1 MTTALIAEDE
11 PHIRTQLKALLAE
24 LWPTLHIVSEVEDGI
39 QALAAMREHAPDIA
53 FLDMKMPGLSGLEVV
68 QALGAGSTLIVFVTA
83 FDQFAAPAFAE
94 DAVDYV
100 VKPITIPRLAKTVS
114 RLQARLAGATSGPV
128 PPQSDFDVSEIAN
141 HAVESDKPLR
151 WIQASQGDKVIFITV
166 DEVLYFQADSKY
178 TRVVTARR
186 EAFIRRPIKA
196 LMQALDPRVF
206 LQIHRGTLVNI
217 NYIDLVERDGLRGM
231 SLVLRD
237 HPTSLQVA
245 QTYQAKFRGM

>member
-1 MTTALIAEDE
+1 MTTALVAEDE

-39 QALAAMREHAPDIA
+39 QALAAMREHAPDVA

-68 QALGAGSTLIVFVTA
+68 QALGAGSTFIVFVTA
-83 FDQFAAPAFAE
+83 FDQFAAAAFAE

-100 VKPITIPRLAKTVS
+100 VKPITVPRLAKTVS
-114 RLQARLAGATSGPV
+114 RLQSRLAGATNTPV
-128 PPQSDFDVSEIAN
+128 PPQPDFEVSETAN
-141 HAVESDKPLR
+141 TTVEIDKPLR
-151 WIQASQGDKVIFITV
+151 WIQASQDEKVIFITV
-166 DEVLYFQADSKY
+166 EEVLFFQADSKY

-186 EAFIRRPIKA
+186 DAFIRRPIKA

-217 NYIDLVERDGLRGM
+217 NYIDLVERNGLRGM
-231 SLVLRD
+231 TLALRG
-237 HPTSLQVA
+237 HTAPLQVA
-245 QTYQAKFRGM
+245 QPYQAQFRGM